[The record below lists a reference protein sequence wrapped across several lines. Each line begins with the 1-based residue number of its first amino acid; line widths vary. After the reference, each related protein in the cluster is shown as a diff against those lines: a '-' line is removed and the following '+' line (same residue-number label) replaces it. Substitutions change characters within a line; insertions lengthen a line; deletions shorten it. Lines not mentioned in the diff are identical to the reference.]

1 MRRERELMERRK
13 REPQLEQAQD
23 HLVRKIFSRFR
34 RERSV
39 AAAPGPAPAR
49 APPAAGPAAASDA
62 ERADPPA
69 PAGRGKWGR
78 LLATGSLDA
87 SAGEPARSAFT
98 RSLSARDRS
107 LVSGASSDAT
117 AASAPAP
124 VPSAAA
130 LMLKVTIVL
139 ESSIQMRVRTHTV
152 THFLS
157 QASFAKARSAS
168 ALSVSGT
175 STRQDTI
182 EEELE
187 ERRPSPSTA
196 PPPAPAPHAAP
207 APAPPATQAPP
218 PSPHDAALAELR
230 RDVRT
235 EVQRLQQKVRPSLSL
250 LNYPKELLR
259 LKFLRYKKV
268 RPEIGVNPLLRR
280 VTSCPYRALHRRIGP
295 ICTITPSAL
304 PNVKMFLN
312 GT

>member
-196 PPPAPAPHAAP
+196 PPPAPAPHAA
-207 APAPPATQAPP
+207 
-218 PSPHDAALAELR
+218 ALAELR